1 MGTRIISRQSYR
13 GGFSDEVP
21 PDEQERLKKRLATV
35 DVEKIVYRSLDGLE
49 IPGFVVRPKDASGD
63 LPCIIFNRGG
73 NNDFGA
79 INTAMIADWW
89 VRLVD
94 MGHVVIGSQYRGT
107 ETEGKDE
114 FGGADLQD
122 VLALKDVLEEIDG
135 ADAARIGMFGFSRGG
150 MMTYLAMR
158 EVDWID
164 AAVTVGAP
172 VDLEV
177 GLKDRP
183 EMREVYK
190 RAFGATKE
198 GMRQRSVIEWV
209 DELPKDVPIMI
220 MHGADDWRVD
230 PERTKDF
237 VEKLADANIDHRF
250 KLFEGAGHALEGFE
264 DEVFALTEEWF
275 EGYV

>member
-35 DVEKIVYRSLDGLE
+35 DVEKIEYRSLGGLE

-79 INTAMIADWW
+79 INTSMLADWW
-89 VRLVD
+89 AR
-94 MGHVVIGSQYRGT
+94 MAHWGYVVIGSQYRGT
-107 ETEGKDE
+107 HTRGKDE
-114 FGGADLQD
+114 DGGADLQD

-135 ADAARIGMFGFSRGG
+135 ADATRMGMFGFSRGG
-150 MMTYLAMR
+150 TMAYLAMR

-164 AAVTVGAP
+164 AAVVIGAP
-172 VDLEV
+172 VDYAHQLER
-177 GLKDRP
+177 RP
-183 EMREVYK
+183 EMEKVFNK
-190 RAFGATKE
+190 AFGATEE
-198 GMRQRSVIEWV
+198 GMRKRSVIEWV
-209 DELPKDVPIMI
+209 GELPKDVPMLI
-220 MHGADDWRVD
+220 MHGVDDWRVD

-250 KLFEGAGHALEGFE
+250 KLFEDAGHALEE
-264 DEVFALTEEWF
+264 VESEVFEMTKGWF
-275 EGYV
+275 REKI